1 MPNGPVT
8 YCRNRHGIQMVY
20 LRNYKKGGTKMK
32 FEKIKYGQENGIAF
46 IKLNSPKNLN
56 ALSELVIEELSI
68 ALDICNDDKN
78 VKVIVISGEGKGFS
92 AGGDIGM
99 MLKGLENNDDSLV
112 KAVRKI
118 GAMAMKIRNIRKPVI
133 ASVHGP
139 VAGAGFNLALL
150 CDFRIAA
157 ENSTF
162 IQAFVKIGLI
172 PDTGGTFL
180 LTRMLGVARATEL
193 IMTGRPVKA
202 DEALS
207 LGLVNKVVELE
218 KLEEETLKF
227 AQKINELPSIALGD
241 MKALINRAAFDGFGN
256 ALDNETEYQSNLLN
270 TEDFKEGIRAFSEKR
285 KANFIGK

>member
-1 MPNGPVT
+1 MD
-8 YCRNRHGIQMVY
+8 
-20 LRNYKKGGTKMK
+20 
-32 FEKIKYGQENGIAF
+32 FEKIKYSQENGIAS

-56 ALSELVIEELSI
+56 ALSEPIVDELLI
-68 ALDICNDDKN
+68 VLDMCADDEN
-78 VKVIVISGEGKGFS
+78 VKVVIISGEGKGFS
-92 AGGDIGM
+92 AGGDIRM
-99 MLKGLENNDDSLV
+99 MLKGLDNDDKSLA
-112 KAVRKI
+112 KAVRKVGI
-118 GAMAMKIRNIRKPVI
+118 MAMKIRNLRKPVI

-139 VAGAGFNLALL
+139 AAGAGFNLALL

-157 ENSTF
+157 ENATF
-162 IQAFVKIGLI
+162 IQAFVNIGLI

-202 DEALS
+202 NEALS
-207 LGLVNKVVELE
+207 LGLVNKVVEFENLE
-218 KLEEETLKF
+218 SETMKF
-227 AQKINELPSIALGD
+227 AQKLNDLPSVALGD
-241 MKALINRAAFDGFGN
+241 MKALVNRAAFYGFEN